1 MSSSIL
7 VVDDN
12 KDIREMLEIYL
23 VNEGYRVILSDDGLD
38 AIDKLDKNEVDLIIL
53 DIMMPNLDGIKACLK
68 IREKNQLP
76 IILLSAKSEDC
87 DKILGLNIGADDYV
101 TKPFNPIELI
111 ARVKSQLRRYIHFS
125 GKVESKNLII
135 DNLEINKDSREVFV
149 NGEFV
154 RLTPLEFN
162 ILDLLIENRG
172 RVLSTRQ
179 IYENI
184 WDEPYYNDSNTI
196 AAHIRN
202 IREKI
207 EFNPKNPEFIKLVW
221 GVGYKFDK

>member
-1 MSSSIL
+1 M
-7 VVDDN
+7 
-12 KDIREMLEIYL
+12 
-23 VNEGYRVILSDDGLD
+23 
-38 AIDKLDKNEVDLIIL
+38 
-53 DIMMPNLDGIKACLK
+53 
-68 IREKNQLP
+68 
-76 IILLSAKSEDC
+76 
-87 DKILGLNIGADDYV
+87 
-101 TKPFNPIELI
+101 
-111 ARVKSQLRRYIHFS
+111 
-125 GKVESKNLII
+125 
-135 DNLEINKDSREVFV
+135 
-149 NGEFV
+149 
-154 RLTPLEFN
+154 TPLEFN